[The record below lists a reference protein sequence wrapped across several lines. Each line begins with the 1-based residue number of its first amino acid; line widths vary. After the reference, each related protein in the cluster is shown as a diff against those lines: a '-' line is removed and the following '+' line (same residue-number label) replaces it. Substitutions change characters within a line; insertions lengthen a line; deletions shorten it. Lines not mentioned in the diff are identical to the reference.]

1 MDEETDMGNLNSWH
15 TTGRWGQCTQNY
27 LTTEKKVKDFWRMKC
42 NYLPTESHFFPQKN
56 LMLAYPLMI
65 FFSNLNIL
73 LAIIFPKMKVQLSP
87 NLGK

>member
-1 MDEETDMGNLNSWH
+1 
-15 TTGRWGQCTQNY
+15 
-27 LTTEKKVKDFWRMKC
+27 MKC
-42 NYLPTESHFFPQKN
+42 NYLPTESHFFPRKK

-65 FFSNLNIL
+65 FFINLNIL